1 MDIGFFDI
9 TLTKIVFGIFL
20 VLIYTKLGMLLTN
33 QHIYIK
39 DATNFYSISDS
50 HISRMADH
58 LGSIT
63 DDLGSIRHKIL
74 DDRFE
79 DKVTAELRIIRIE
92 METVGKRISEGAD
105 VDLYKIEDKLDEVAS
120 SLQSIDSK
128 TQKGPEGRD
137 PSLPDWVG

>member
-1 MDIGFFDI
+1 MDVVFFDI
-9 TLTKIVFGIFL
+9 TITKIVFGIFL
-20 VLIYTKLGMLLTN
+20 VLIYTKLGMLLTK

-79 DKVTAELRIIRIE
+79 DKVTGRIE
-92 METVGKRISEGAD
+92 SHSSCRNSSKRG
-105 VDLYKIEDKLDEVAS
+105 
-120 SLQSIDSK
+120 
-128 TQKGPEGRD
+128 
-137 PSLPDWVG
+137 